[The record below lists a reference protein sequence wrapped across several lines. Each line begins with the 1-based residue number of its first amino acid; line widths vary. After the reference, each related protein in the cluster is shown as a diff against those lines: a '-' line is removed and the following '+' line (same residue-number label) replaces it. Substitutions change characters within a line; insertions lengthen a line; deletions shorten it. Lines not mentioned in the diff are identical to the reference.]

1 VNLARPFQVVTPTL
15 DGDVLAVLA
24 GADKAFS
31 GREVERQVGHASH
44 RGVQKTLARLVNQ
57 GIVLVDHVGGAYLY
71 ALNRRHLAAPSIEEL
86 AGFRLRLIRRMREA
100 VASWEIPPVVAVL
113 FGSAARGDADQYSD
127 LDVLIV
133 RPGRVDVEDDRW
145 RAQLAFFQEEATGW
159 TGNDARALELGE
171 EELTAERLQESVVR
185 DAVAQ
190 GILLGGSLD
199 ALRGKRA
206 RA

>member
-31 GREVERQVGHASH
+31 GREVERHVGHASH

-171 EELTAERLQESVVR
+171 EELTAQRLQESVVR